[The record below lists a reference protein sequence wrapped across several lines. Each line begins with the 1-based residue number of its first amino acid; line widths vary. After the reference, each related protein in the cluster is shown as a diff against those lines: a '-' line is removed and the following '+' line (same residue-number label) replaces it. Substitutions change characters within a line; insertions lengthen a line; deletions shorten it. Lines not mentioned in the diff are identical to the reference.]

1 MSERMQHTCT
11 FMHKEMSHRYGD
23 QYIHKHDKRHSRYR
37 AHWRTHPIHI
47 MQKEEQLEVI
57 KNPKF
62 LFRAKKKE
70 KLMKRLAKASF
81 H

>member
-37 AHWRTHPIHI
+37 AHWRTHPIH
-47 MQKEEQLEVI
+47 
-57 KNPKF
+57 PK
-62 LFRAKKKE
+62 
-70 KLMKRLAKASF
+70 KRS
-81 H
+81 